1 MLTSKFR
8 YVCFHF
14 PQIMTLFSCVVLED
28 ESLINW
34 SNELES
40 QYGSCLY
47 PLWNRAAG
55 DCLLDSVLQA
65 TWGVFDRDNML
76 RKKLYEALAEGYHKY
91 VYKRFQVL
99 FLFQVLMFHRKRSA
113 FQNV

>member
-1 MLTSKFR
+1 MHVYFFL
-8 YVCFHF
+8 
-14 PQIMTLFSCVVLED
+14 VLEE

-34 SNELES
+34 SNELVN

-65 TWGVFDRDNML
+65 TWGVFDRDNTL
-76 RKKLYEALAEGYHKY
+76 RKKLYEGLSEAH
-91 VYKRFQVL
+91 
-99 FLFQVLMFHRKRSA
+99 HR
-113 FQNV
+113 